1 MNLENANQEKRQIE
15 DRIRQIQANM
25 VRKVEEKKFLGLDSQ
40 VRRIQ
45 KNYQLMG
52 RI

>member
-1 MNLENANQEKRQIE
+1 MNLENINQEKRQIE
-15 DRIRQIQANM
+15 DRIRQIRANM
-25 VRKVEEKKFLGLDSQ
+25 VRKVEEKKFLGLDGQ

-45 KNYQLMG
+45 KNYQLMS